1 MGSFPPILACA
12 AIGIGAVAPLW
23 QDAGAPGPYPTS
35 AHDVKRL
42 ATFGL
47 LAGLTAAILLIAWQ
61 GVATVGTALVSLGAS
76 VLLLPLAFLPSL
88 VLVTLSWH
96 RLFLAPPR
104 PRFPAVLR
112 ATWVGASVDTLLP
125 TASIGGE
132 VVKARLLAQSGT
144 PGVEAAASVVVDKTV
159 QAIAIVLQ
167 ALIGAL
173 VLVVLQVER
182 GLVLVSLA
190 AVALLAAGVAGFI
203 VAQRAGGIG
212 FLVGLLDRLRG
223 GRGPKSVI
231 KNAATLDETIRAL
244 YRRPGPVVAASA
256 LRLLARLA
264 LTLEVWLAAYLMGQP
279 ITLFEALMLKSL
291 AGALRGAA
299 FAVPGGWGLQEGSFV
314 LLGGLLGL
322 EPGFMLALS
331 LATRA
336 RELLVSLPGLLAWQ
350 HAEGRALWKRAGAAR
365 RR

>member
-1 MGSFPPILACA
+1 MARCCRPRTI
-12 AIGIGAVAPLW
+12 
-23 QDAGAPGPYPTS
+23 PTS
-35 AHDVKRL
+35 ANDVKRL
-42 ATFGL
+42 ATLGL
-47 LAGLTAAILLIAWQ
+47 LTGLTAAILLVAWQ
-61 GVATVGTALVSLGAS
+61 GVGTVGATLVSLGAS
-76 VLLLPLAFLPSL
+76 VLLLPPAFLPSL
-88 VLVTLSWH
+88 VLVALSWQ
-96 RLFLAPPR
+96 RLFVTRPR
-104 PRFPAVLR
+104 PRLPVLLH
-112 ATWVGASVDTLLP
+112 ASWVGDSVNTLLP

-167 ALIGAL
+167 ALIGVLIL
-173 VLVVLQVER
+173 VTLQAER
-182 GLVLVSLA
+182 GLVLAALA
-190 AVALLAAGVAGFI
+190 TVALLAAGVAGFI
-203 VAQRAGGIG
+203 MIQRAGGVG
-212 FLVGLLDRLRG
+212 FLAGLLGRLRG

-231 KNAATLDETIRAL
+231 KSAATVDETIRAL
-244 YRRPGPVVAASA
+244 YRRPGPVLAASA

-264 LTLEVWLAAYLMGQP
+264 LTLEVWLAAYLLGQP
-279 ITLFEALMLKSL
+279 ITLLEALMLKSL

-299 FAVPGGWGLQEGSFV
+299 FVVPGGWGLQEGSFV

-322 EPGFMLALS
+322 GPGFMLALS